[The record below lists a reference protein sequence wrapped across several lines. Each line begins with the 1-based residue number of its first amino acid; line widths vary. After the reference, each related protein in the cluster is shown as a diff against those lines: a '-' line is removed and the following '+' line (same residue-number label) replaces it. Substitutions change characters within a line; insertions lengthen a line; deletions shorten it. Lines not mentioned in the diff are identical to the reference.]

1 MASSCTDISI
11 PAAPEAGQ
19 SIVFFLII
27 TTIFAYIRYHTNSIP
42 DNENYLNDINNV
54 ENISKNNFTSLF
66 IYILLILIGNY
77 FINLNISTII
87 CGGDPQFYET
97 FLITVIP
104 WTLIFILLII
114 LLVMFP
120 GWLSPFSNTIG
131 YFFANMMGLND
142 LMNSILKPTAEL
154 KSGTVPKPGSPEAL
168 LQYNLT
174 QIYGDKAL
182 LINEITEENFITF
195 WERLKNGGLLNI
207 PFINKM
213 KKENIYLQ
221 NQLFNLVVVKNTVAQ
236 YIWFV
241 LTGLLVT
248 SIGYNYLVTNGCNA
262 NIDQL
267 ENTHN
272 AYKQLVKEKMNTSNS

>member
-1 MASSCTDISI
+1 
-11 PAAPEAGQ
+11 
-19 SIVFFLII
+19 
-27 TTIFAYIRYHTNSIP
+27 
-42 DNENYLNDINNV
+42 
-54 ENISKNNFTSLF
+54 
-66 IYILLILIGNY
+66 
-77 FINLNISTII
+77 
-87 CGGDPQFYET
+87 
-97 FLITVIP
+97 
-104 WTLIFILLII
+104 
-114 LLVMFP
+114 MFP